1 MARRRRI
8 RPWERRPPHKAKRHP
23 VQRVVIGSGMAVI
36 VWVLEKRILKGLRA
50 KGLDEH
56 SGQSAN
62 HDATAI
68 RVED

>member
-1 MARRRRI
+1 MAVRRRVRA
-8 RPWERRPPHKAKRHP
+8 WERRPAHKPKRHP

-56 SGQSAN
+56 SDRSGH